1 MRQEQEKMRQ
11 FLAQQVEEKKKREQ
25 DEKSNI
31 DHQAKMWQTD
41 KSNWEEEDK
50 RLKSRIQEINKDNKE
65 YLMK

>member
-31 DHQAKMWQTD
+31 DH
-41 KSNWEEEDK
+41 
-50 RLKSRIQEINKDNKE
+50 
-65 YLMK
+65 